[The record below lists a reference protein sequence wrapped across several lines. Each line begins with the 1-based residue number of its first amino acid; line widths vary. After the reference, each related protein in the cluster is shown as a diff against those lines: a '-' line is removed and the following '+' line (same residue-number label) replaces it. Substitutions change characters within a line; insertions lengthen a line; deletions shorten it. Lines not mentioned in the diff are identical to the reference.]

1 MTRRTKIVATIGPAS
16 QDEKMIR
23 ELLRSG
29 VNVARLNFSHGSHAD
44 HAEVL
49 KRLRQIAAE
58 LGRPVCVLQDLQG
71 PKIRTGDLPVGKI
84 EIEAGQVLTL
94 TTAPGPYAPGEVPV
108 DFPELPSSVRP
119 GGRIL
124 LDDGN
129 LELAVLET
137 NGLRVKVSVVVGG
150 TLKSNKGINLPGA
163 QINISALTEKDE
175 VDLAFGLEQGVDAVA
190 LSFVRSQEDI
200 SYLRSRIAALAP
212 HKTNIPIIAKLERPE
227 ALDNLEAIVHAAG

>member
-71 PKIRTGDLPVGKI
+71 PKIRTGDLPGGKI

-129 LELAVLET
+129 LELAVFVTDDAAAELAAFAPSLADLPAPVAHGAAWPGAVEFAE
-137 NGLRVKVSVVVGG
+137 VSVRSTAEGDAI
-150 TLKSNKGINLPGA
+150 SFGITP
-163 QINISALTEKDE
+163 QI
-175 VDLAFGLEQGVDAVA
+175 
-190 LSFVRSQEDI
+190 
-200 SYLRSRIAALAP
+200 LR
-212 HKTNIPIIAKLERPE
+212 H
-227 ALDNLEAIVHAAG
+227 